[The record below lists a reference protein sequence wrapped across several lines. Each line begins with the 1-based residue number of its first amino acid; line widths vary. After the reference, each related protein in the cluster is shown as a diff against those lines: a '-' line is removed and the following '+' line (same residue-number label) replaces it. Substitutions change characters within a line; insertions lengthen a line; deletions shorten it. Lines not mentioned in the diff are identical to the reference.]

1 MAIQLE
7 AIQKKKC
14 WKTNTFSSRTLL
26 SFIYL
31 LSYYLPRHK
40 GEKNDQTYDP

>member
-7 AIQKKKC
+7 AIQKKSAGKPAL
-14 WKTNTFSSRTLL
+14 FSRTLL